1 MPVIPRKTAVAI
13 TLLVLFPAA
22 AVAATDSPRKAQ
34 SLCSAAA
41 NIAVRS
47 FAGTFSAGG
56 VGAAMHEWAPEP
68 AFQFYAT
75 RSPGARQGAEAR
87 RRDSLAAYLRAR
99 TLKHERL
106 SVIRIR
112 VFYDKKRK
120 EVRFTGT
127 LVRQADDMRERRTQ
141 PFSGVVDCHT
151 ARPRLIA
158 WRM

>member
-1 MPVIPRKTAVAI
+1 VFLLHRKTAVAI
-13 TLLVLFPAA
+13 ALLALSPAA
-22 AVAATDSPRKAQ
+22 AGAATDSPRKTE
-34 SLCSAAA
+34 SVCSVGA

-47 FAGTFSAGG
+47 FVGTFSAGG
-56 VGAAMHEWAPEP
+56 LGAAMHEWAPEP

-87 RRDSLAAYLRAR
+87 RRDSLLAYLRGR
-99 TLKHERL
+99 SLKHERL

-127 LVRQADDMRERRTQ
+127 LVRQADDLREPRRQ
-141 PFSGVVDCHT
+141 PFSGVVVCNPQ
-151 ARPRLIA
+151 RPRLIA